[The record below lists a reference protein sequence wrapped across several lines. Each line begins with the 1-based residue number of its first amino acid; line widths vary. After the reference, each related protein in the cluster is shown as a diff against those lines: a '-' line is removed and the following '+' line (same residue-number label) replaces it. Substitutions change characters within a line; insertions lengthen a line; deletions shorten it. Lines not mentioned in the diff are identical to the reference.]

1 MYTEWTL
8 HQRHGEPRSRG
19 MVLRVWASD
28 IGPRCGATDRAVTPH
43 REVAHRTSYRID
55 HVMGNHRGPGVRCYR
70 VYYPIECLYARES
83 TQFGGSFLALRQ
95 HPGAPFGA
103 KSFRSR
109 QYGTDGR
116 STVGKSLWSSQY
128 STDGRSAVGWR
139 FGSFGFGS
147 RPGWLWIAFQAGV
160 LRGRAGR
167 YKMIWDYVGYGSS

>member
-1 MYTEWTL
+1 
-8 HQRHGEPRSRG
+8 

-28 IGPRCGATDRAVTPH
+28 IGPRCGATDGAVTPH

-116 STVGKSLWSSQY
+116 STVGRSLWSSQY
-128 STDGRSAVGWR
+128 SADGRSAVGWR
-139 FGSFGFGS
+139 FGVLALARALAGFGS
-147 RPGWLWIAFQAGV
+147 RSKPGV

-167 YKMIWDYVGYGSS
+167 